1 MNLNKKIF
9 ILIVP
14 ILFLSSV
21 FLEAQV
27 VTSEENSEA
36 YLKEF
41 DMYSFKD
48 AGIKIKDSTVLFQH
62 LFGVKYGYAISSV
75 MFSNTKS
82 HKSYASLQNYGVY
95 YTYFHSLLGT
105 MPFFGFQTGISRTQL
120 GYVHV
125 TKSSENSSIETPQI
139 YNALE
144 LPLSSVFR
152 ADMNWMR
159 LMLGIGGWGY
169 YIYDTELPNGIPST
183 TNIYGFGLLGQ
194 AGIAI
199 KLHPVEL
206 HLEANYKYG
215 LTEFLDPKIYSEDY
229 WTYTHATQLQFSAG
243 LFINFG
249 SKHYKKRK

>member
-1 MNLNKKIF
+1 MNQIRKILLL
-9 ILIVP
+9 ILPLV
-14 ILFLSSV
+14 LVSTMSV
-21 FLEAQV
+21 KAQV

-48 AGIKIKDSTVLFQH
+48 AGIKIKDSTVLYQH

-75 MFSNTKS
+75 TFSNTKA
-82 HKSYASLQNYGVY
+82 HKSFASMNNYGVY

-105 MPFFGFQTGISRTQL
+105 MPFFGFQTGIAHTQL
-120 GYVHV
+120 GYTHV
-125 TKSSENSSIETPQI
+125 TRYSDNSSEELPQV

-159 LMLGIGGWGY
+159 LMFGIGGWGY
-169 YIYDTELPNGIPST
+169 YIYDTEIPGGIPST
-183 TNIYGFGLLGQ
+183 TNQYGFGLLGQ
-194 AGIAI
+194 AGIAV
-199 KLHPVEL
+199 KLNPFEL
-206 HLEANYKYG
+206 HLEASYKYG

-243 LFINFG
+243 LFLNFG
-249 SKHYKKRK
+249 SKHYKKKK